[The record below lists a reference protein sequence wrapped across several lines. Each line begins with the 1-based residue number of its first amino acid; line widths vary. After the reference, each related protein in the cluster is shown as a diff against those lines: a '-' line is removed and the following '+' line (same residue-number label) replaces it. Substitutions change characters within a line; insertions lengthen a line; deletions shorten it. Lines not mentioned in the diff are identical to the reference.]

1 MQKRGGYPLNLKH
14 QIKVRVSPETLSK
27 LQQLSEA
34 KESTVARIVREFI
47 ATGLQ
52 SDQP

>member
-1 MQKRGGYPLNLKH
+1 MKKRGGYPLNLKH

-34 KESTVARIVREFI
+34 RKITLARLMRDFI
-47 ATGLQ
+47 AMSLRSNQ
-52 SDQP
+52 A